1 MGLSNKKEEQLRQ
14 MPIIKTR
21 VTKSKD
27 NRYLIHRT
35 EIVSIRPM
43 AYYEAVLGNSEDVQ
57 PELDQEIQ
65 KLTEST

>member
-27 NRYLIHRT
+27 NKYLIHRT

-43 AYYEAVLGNSEDVQ
+43 AYYEAVLGNSDDVQ